1 MLKMFIESLKNLF
14 SEPATL
20 PGIGTEPPEGYRGLI
35 VYYKEKCI
43 FCTKCE
49 LACPP
54 GAIKFIYPEDGS
66 RNLEFNYNPF
76 LWIYCGEC
84 VRACPKEG
92 ALVQTNIMPEPATKE
107 DEPNEKWFELEKK
120 AEESKKKWQLALAKK
135 RQEALK
141 RAQAKK
147 QSPSNNNQNNNEQ

>member
-20 PGIGTEPPEGYRGLI
+20 PGIGTEAPKGYRGLI
-35 VYYKEKCI
+35 VFNKEKCI

-49 LACPP
+49 LVCPVD
-54 GAIKFIYPEDGS
+54 AIKFIYPEDGS

-76 LWIYCGEC
+76 LCIYCGEC
-84 VRACPKEG
+84 VRACPKDG
-92 ALVQTNIMPEPATKE
+92 ALIQTNIVPEPGTQE
-107 DEPNEKWFELEKK
+107 DNPNEKWFEIERR
-120 AEESKKKWQLALAKK
+120 AQESKKKWQIALAKK

-141 RAQAKK
+141 KAKK
-147 QSPSNNNQNNNEQ
+147 QPPSDKKGSKK

>member
-20 PGIGTEPPEGYRGLI
+20 PGFGTEPPKGYRGLI
-35 VYYKEKCI
+35 VYNKEKCI

-49 LACPP
+49 LVCPA
-54 GAIKFIYPEDGS
+54 GAIRFIYPEDGS
-66 RNLEFNYNPF
+66 RNLEYKYNPY
-76 LWIYCGEC
+76 LCIYCGEC
-84 VRACPKEG
+84 VRECPKEG
-92 ALVQTNIMPEPATKE
+92 ALIQTDKMPEPATKE
-107 DEPNEKWFELEKK
+107 DNPNETWFEIEKL

-141 RAQAKK
+141 KAQQAKQEK
-147 QSPSNNNQNNNEQ
+147 KEDNQDKKN